1 MSSKIGIKKT
11 VDLTE
16 GSIPKKLLLF
26 ALPLIIGNI
35 LQQFYNIVDTIV
47 VGKYLGEDALAAV
60 GSAYTIMILITSII
74 IGLCM
79 GASVFFS
86 MRFGQKDYGGI
97 RQSFFISFVGIFI
110 VTIALNALAYALL
123 NVLINLMSIPIEI
136 QAMFKEY
143 MLVIFSGIFAVFLY
157 NIFSNLLRAVGNSII
172 PLVFL
177 AVSAITN
184 VVLDLVFILYCKWG
198 VIGAAAA
205 TVIAQYLSGIGI
217 MLYYFIFGSDLR
229 VKKADMKWD
238 KHIVKEISRLSAM
251 TCIQQSIMN
260 LGILMVQG
268 LVNSFGTAVMA
279 AFAAGVKIDTLAYS
293 PVQDFG
299 NAFSSFVA
307 QNYGAEKKERVKKG
321 VTTAG
326 FMLICFCALIS
337 LIVCLLASQ
346 LMTVFIDA
354 ENVNVITIGVK
365 YLRIEGA
372 CYIGIGLLFM
382 LYGYFRAINKPAL
395 SIILTVISLGVR
407 VALSYILVYC
417 TNIGEISI
425 WISIPIGWLLADIT
439 GIIYGLILNKKVNS
453 KDSTCLTS

>member
-86 MRFGQKDYGGI
+86 IRFGQKDYGGI

-110 VTIALNALAYALL
+110 VTIALNAFAYALL

-157 NIFSNLLRAVGNSII
+157 NIFSNLLRAVGNSLI

-238 KHIVKEISRLSAM
+238 KHIFKEISRLSAM

-321 VTTAG
+321 VKTAG

-354 ENVNVITIGVK
+354 ENVKVITIGVK

-417 TNIGEISI
+417 TNIGEIGI

>member
-1 MSSKIGIKKT
+1 MSSKIAIKKT

-86 MRFGQKDYGGI
+86 IRFGQKDYGGI

-123 NVLINLMSIPIEI
+123 NVLINLMSIPVEI

-238 KHIVKEISRLSAM
+238 KHIFKEISRLSAM

-321 VTTAG
+321 VKTAG

-382 LYGYFRAINKPAL
+382 LYGYFRAINKPAM

-417 TNIGEISI
+417 TNIGEIGI

-453 KDSTCLTS
+453 KDSTCLTA

>member
-86 MRFGQKDYGGI
+86 IRFGQKDYGGI

-157 NIFSNLLRAVGNSII
+157 NIFSNLLRAVGNSLI

-229 VKKADMKWD
+229 VKKADMKWN
-238 KHIVKEISRLSAM
+238 KHIFKEISRLSAM

-321 VTTAG
+321 VKTAG

-382 LYGYFRAINKPAL
+382 LYGYFRAINKPAM

>member
-86 MRFGQKDYGGI
+86 IRFGQKDYGGI

-110 VTIALNALAYALL
+110 VTIALNAFAYALL

-238 KHIVKEISRLSAM
+238 KHIFKEISRLSAM

-321 VTTAG
+321 VKTAG

>member
-1 MSSKIGIKKT
+1 MKIKKT

-26 ALPLIIGNI
+26 ALPLMAGNI
-35 LQQFYNIVDTIV
+35 LQQLYNIVDTVV

-60 GSAYTIMILITSII
+60 GSAYTIMILITSVI

-79 GASVFFS
+79 GSSVYFS
-86 MRFGQKDYGGI
+86 VKFGQKDENGI
-97 RQSFFISFVGIFI
+97 RQSFFISFIGIFV
-110 VTIALNALAYALL
+110 VTAVLIALAYALL
-123 NVLINLMSIPIEI
+123 YPLIYLLNIPAEI
-136 QAMFKEY
+136 QPMFRNY
-143 MLVIFSGIFAVFLY
+143 MLVVFAGIFAIFLY
-157 NIFSNLLRAVGNSII
+157 NIFANLLRAVGNSVI

-177 AVSAITN
+177 AVSAVTN
-184 VVLDLVFILYCKWG
+184 IALDLLFILQFKWG
-198 VIGAAAA
+198 VVGAAAA

-217 MLYYFIFGSDLR
+217 MIYYFVSGVNLR

-238 KHIVKEISRLSAM
+238 KKIFKELARLSSL

-260 LGILMVQG
+260 FGILMVQG

-307 QNYGAEKKERVKKG
+307 QNYGAQKKDRVKKG
-321 VTTAG
+321 VKSAG
-326 FMLICFCALIS
+326 IMVICFCAAIS
-337 LIVCLLASQ
+337 LLVCLLGSQ
-346 LMTVFIDA
+346 LMTVFIDK
-354 ENVNVITIGVK
+354 ENVEVIAIGVK

-372 CYIGIGLLFM
+372 CYIGIGILFM
-382 LYGYFRAINKPAL
+382 LYGYFRAVDKPVM

-407 VALSYILVYC
+407 VALAYLLVYF
-417 TNIGEISI
+417 TALGETGI
-425 WISIPIGWLLADIT
+425 WMSIPIGWALADLT
-439 GIIYGLILNKKVNS
+439 GIVAIRALRF
-453 KDSTCLTS
+453 

>member
-1 MSSKIGIKKT
+1 MKVGIKKT
-11 VDLTE
+11 VDLTD
-16 GSIPKKLLLF
+16 GSIPKKLLLYS
-26 ALPLIIGNI
+26 LPLMVGNL

-79 GASVFFS
+79 GASVYFS
-86 MRFGQKDYGGI
+86 LRFGQKNYGSI
-97 RQSFFISFVGIFI
+97 RQSFFISFIGILI
-110 VTIALNALAYALL
+110 VTIVLSALAYALL
-123 NVLINLMSIPIEI
+123 NALMNLMNIPENI
-136 QAMFKEY
+136 QAMFREY
-143 MLVIFSGIFAVFLY
+143 MLVIFAGIFAVFLY

-172 PLVFL
+172 PLIFL
-177 AVSAITN
+177 AISAVTN
-184 VVLDLVFILYCKWG
+184 VVLDLVFIIYCKWG
-198 VIGAAAA
+198 VVGAAVA
-205 TVIAQYLSGIGI
+205 TVIAQYISGIGI
-217 MLYYFIFGSDLR
+217 MLYYFILGSNLR

-238 KHIVKEISRLSAM
+238 KHIFKEISRLSAM

-268 LVNSFGTAVMA
+268 LVNSFGTVVMA

-307 QNYGAEKKERVKKG
+307 QNYGAQKKDRVKKG
-321 VTTAG
+321 VKTAG
-326 FMLICFCALIS
+326 FIVICFCALIS
-337 LIVCLLASQ
+337 VIVCLLAGQ
-346 LMTVFIDA
+346 LMTIFIDA
-354 ENVNVITIGVK
+354 ENVNVISIGVK

-382 LYGYFRAINKPAL
+382 LYGYFRAINKPAM
-395 SIILTVISLGVR
+395 SIILTVISLGIR

-425 WISIPIGWLLADIT
+425 WMSIPIGWLLADVT
-439 GIIYGLILNKKVNS
+439 GIIYGLVLSKKES
-453 KDSTCLTS
+453 GTDKTYLTA

>member
-86 MRFGQKDYGGI
+86 IRFGQKDYGGI

-110 VTIALNALAYALL
+110 VTIALNAFAYALL

-136 QAMFKEY
+136 QAMFKES

-157 NIFSNLLRAVGNSII
+157 NIFSNLLRAVGNSLI

-238 KHIVKEISRLSAM
+238 KHIFKEISRLSAM

-321 VTTAG
+321 VKTAG

-417 TNIGEISI
+417 TNIGEIGI

>member
-1 MSSKIGIKKT
+1 MKIKKT

-26 ALPLIIGNI
+26 ALPLMAGNI
-35 LQQFYNIVDTIV
+35 LQQLYNIVDTVV

-60 GSAYTIMILITSII
+60 GSAYTIMILITSVI

-79 GASVFFS
+79 GSSVYFS
-86 MRFGQKDYGGI
+86 VKFGQKDENGI
-97 RQSFFISFVGIFI
+97 RQSFFISFIGIFV
-110 VTIALNALAYALL
+110 VTAVLIALAYALL
-123 NVLINLMSIPIEI
+123 YPLIYLLNIPAEI
-136 QAMFKEY
+136 QPMFRNY
-143 MLVIFSGIFAVFLY
+143 MLVVFAGIFAIFLY
-157 NIFSNLLRAVGNSII
+157 NIFANLLRAVGNSVI

-177 AVSAITN
+177 AVSAVTN
-184 VVLDLVFILYCKWG
+184 IALDLLFILQFKWG
-198 VIGAAAA
+198 VVGAAAA

-217 MLYYFIFGSDLR
+217 MIYYFVSGVNLR

-238 KHIVKEISRLSAM
+238 KKIFKELARLSSL

-260 LGILMVQG
+260 FGILMVQG

-307 QNYGAEKKERVKKG
+307 QNYGAQKKDRVKKG
-321 VTTAG
+321 VKSAG
-326 FMLICFCALIS
+326 IMVICFCAVIS
-337 LIVCLLASQ
+337 LLVCLLGSQ
-346 LMTVFIDA
+346 LMTVFIDK
-354 ENVNVITIGVK
+354 ENVEVIAIGVK

-372 CYIGIGLLFM
+372 CYIGIGILFM
-382 LYGYFRAINKPAL
+382 LYGYFRAVDKPVM

-407 VALSYILVYC
+407 VALAYLLVYF
-417 TNIGEISI
+417 TALGETGI
-425 WISIPIGWLLADIT
+425 WMSIPIGWALADLI
-439 GIIYGLILNKKVNS
+439 GIVAIRALRF
-453 KDSTCLTS
+453 

>member
-86 MRFGQKDYGGI
+86 IRFGQKDYGGI

-110 VTIALNALAYALL
+110 VTIALNAFAYALL

-157 NIFSNLLRAVGNSII
+157 NIFSNLLRAVGNSLI

-229 VKKADMKWD
+229 VKKADMKWN
-238 KHIVKEISRLSAM
+238 KHIFKEISRLSAM

-321 VTTAG
+321 VKTAG

-417 TNIGEISI
+417 TNIGEIGI

>member
-86 MRFGQKDYGGI
+86 IRFGQKDYGGI

-110 VTIALNALAYALL
+110 VTIALNAFTYALL

-157 NIFSNLLRAVGNSII
+157 NIFSNLLRAVGNSLI

-238 KHIVKEISRLSAM
+238 KHIFKEISRLSAM

-321 VTTAG
+321 VKTAG

-417 TNIGEISI
+417 TNIGEIGI

>member
-16 GSIPKKLLLF
+16 GSIQKKLLLF

-86 MRFGQKDYGGI
+86 IRFGQKDYGGI

-110 VTIALNALAYALL
+110 VTIALNAFAYALL

-157 NIFSNLLRAVGNSII
+157 NIFSNLLRAVGNSLI

-238 KHIVKEISRLSAM
+238 KHIFKEISRLSAM

-321 VTTAG
+321 VKTAG

-417 TNIGEISI
+417 TNIGEIGI

>member
-86 MRFGQKDYGGI
+86 IRFGQKDYGGI

-123 NVLINLMSIPIEI
+123 NVLINLMSIPVEI

-143 MLVIFSGIFAVFLY
+143 MLVIFAGIFAVFLY
-157 NIFSNLLRAVGNSII
+157 NIFSNLLRAVGNSLI

-238 KHIVKEISRLSAM
+238 KHIFKEISRLSAM

-321 VTTAG
+321 VKTAG

>member
-1 MSSKIGIKKT
+1 MSSKIGLKKT

-86 MRFGQKDYGGI
+86 IRFGQKDYGGI

-110 VTIALNALAYALL
+110 VTIALNAFAYALL

-157 NIFSNLLRAVGNSII
+157 NIFSNLLRAVGNSLI

-238 KHIVKEISRLSAM
+238 KHIFKEISRLSAM

-321 VTTAG
+321 VKTAG

-417 TNIGEISI
+417 TNIGEIGI

>member
-47 VGKYLGEDALAAV
+47 VGKDRGEDALAAV

-86 MRFGQKDYGGI
+86 IRFGQKDYGGI

-110 VTIALNALAYALL
+110 VTIALNAFAYALL

-238 KHIVKEISRLSAM
+238 KHIFKEISRLSAM

-321 VTTAG
+321 VKTAG

>member
-1 MSSKIGIKKT
+1 MKIKKT

-26 ALPLIIGNI
+26 ALPLMAGNI
-35 LQQFYNIVDTIV
+35 LQQLYNIVDTVV

-60 GSAYTIMILITSII
+60 GSAYTIMILITSVI

-79 GASVFFS
+79 GSSVYFS
-86 MRFGQKDYGGI
+86 VKFGQKDENGI
-97 RQSFFISFVGIFI
+97 RQSFFISFIGIFV
-110 VTIALNALAYALL
+110 VTAVLIALAYALL
-123 NVLINLMSIPIEI
+123 YPLIYLLNIPAEI
-136 QAMFKEY
+136 QPMFRNY
-143 MLVIFSGIFAVFLY
+143 MLVVFAGIFAIFLY
-157 NIFSNLLRAVGNSII
+157 NIFANLLRAVGNSVI

-177 AVSAITN
+177 AVSAVTN
-184 VVLDLVFILYCKWG
+184 IALDLLFILQFKWG
-198 VIGAAAA
+198 VVGAAAA

-217 MLYYFIFGSDLR
+217 MIYYFVSGVNLR

-238 KHIVKEISRLSAM
+238 KKIFKELARLSSL

-260 LGILMVQG
+260 FGILMVQG

-307 QNYGAEKKERVKKG
+307 QNYGAQKKDRVKKG
-321 VTTAG
+321 VKSAG
-326 FMLICFCALIS
+326 IMVICFCAVIS
-337 LIVCLLASQ
+337 LLVCLLGSQ
-346 LMTVFIDA
+346 LMTVFIDK
-354 ENVNVITIGVK
+354 ENVEVIAIGVK

-372 CYIGIGLLFM
+372 CYIGIGILFM
-382 LYGYFRAINKPAL
+382 LYGYFRAVDKPVM

-407 VALSYILVYC
+407 VALAYLLVYF
-417 TNIGEISI
+417 TALGETGI
-425 WISIPIGWLLADIT
+425 WMSIPIGWALADLT
-439 GIIYGLILNKKVNS
+439 GIVAIRALRF
-453 KDSTCLTS
+453 

>member
-1 MSSKIGIKKT
+1 MKIKKT

-26 ALPLIIGNI
+26 AMPLMAGNI
-35 LQQFYNIVDTIV
+35 LQQLYNIVDTVV

-60 GSAYTIMILITSII
+60 GSAYTIMILITSVI

-79 GASVFFS
+79 GSSVYFS
-86 MRFGQKDYGGI
+86 VKFGQKDETGI
-97 RQSFFISFVGIFI
+97 RQSFFISFIGIFV
-110 VTIALNALAYALL
+110 VTAVLIALAYALL
-123 NVLINLMSIPIEI
+123 YPLIYLLNIPAEI
-136 QAMFKEY
+136 QPMFRNY
-143 MLVIFSGIFAVFLY
+143 MLAVFAGIFAIFLY
-157 NIFSNLLRAVGNSII
+157 NIFANLLRAVGNSVI

-177 AVSAITN
+177 AVSAVTN
-184 VVLDLVFILYCKWG
+184 IALDLLFILQFKWG
-198 VIGAAAA
+198 VVGAAAA

-217 MLYYFIFGSDLR
+217 MIYYFVSGGNLR

-238 KHIVKEISRLSAM
+238 KKIFKELARLSSL

-260 LGILMVQG
+260 FGILMVQG

-307 QNYGAEKKERVKKG
+307 QNYGAQKKDRVKKG
-321 VTTAG
+321 VKSAG
-326 FMLICFCALIS
+326 IMVICFCAVIS
-337 LIVCLLASQ
+337 LLVCLLGSQ
-346 LMTVFIDA
+346 LMTVFIDKG
-354 ENVNVITIGVK
+354 NVEVIAIGVK

-372 CYIGIGLLFM
+372 CYIGIGILFM
-382 LYGYFRAINKPAL
+382 LYGYFRAVDKPVM

-407 VALSYILVYC
+407 VALAYLLVYF
-417 TNIGEISI
+417 TALGETGI
-425 WISIPIGWLLADIT
+425 WMSIPIGWALADIV
-439 GIIYGLILNKKVNS
+439 GIVAIRILRF
-453 KDSTCLTS
+453 

>member
-1 MSSKIGIKKT
+1 MSSKIAIKKT

-123 NVLINLMSIPIEI
+123 NVLINLMSIPVEI

-143 MLVIFSGIFAVFLY
+143 MLVIFAGIFAVFLY

-238 KHIVKEISRLSAM
+238 KHIFKEISRLSAM

-321 VTTAG
+321 VKTAG

-453 KDSTCLTS
+453 KDSTCLTA

>member
-123 NVLINLMSIPIEI
+123 NVLINLMSIPVEI

-143 MLVIFSGIFAVFLY
+143 MLVIFAGIFAVFLY
-157 NIFSNLLRAVGNSII
+157 NIFSNLLRAVGNSLI

-184 VVLDLVFILYCKWG
+184 VVLDLVFILYCNCG

-238 KHIVKEISRLSAM
+238 KHIFKEISRLSAM

-321 VTTAG
+321 VKTAG

-382 LYGYFRAINKPAL
+382 LYGYFRAINKPAM

-439 GIIYGLILNKKVNS
+439 GIIYGLILNKKEIVRIR
-453 KDSTCLTS
+453 LV

>member
-1 MSSKIGIKKT
+1 
-11 VDLTE
+11 
-16 GSIPKKLLLF
+16 
-26 ALPLIIGNI
+26 
-35 LQQFYNIVDTIV
+35 
-47 VGKYLGEDALAAV
+47 
-60 GSAYTIMILITSII
+60 
-74 IGLCM
+74 M

-86 MRFGQKDYGGI
+86 IRFGQKDYGGI

-110 VTIALNALAYALL
+110 VTIALNAFAYALL

-157 NIFSNLLRAVGNSII
+157 NIFSNLLRAVGNSLI

-238 KHIVKEISRLSAM
+238 KHIFKEISRLSAM

-321 VTTAG
+321 VKTAG

-417 TNIGEISI
+417 TNIGEIGI